1 MYVTSAG
8 RAPLPRL
15 LSNSPA
21 EGDKHPCSLS
31 SVLLVHLR
39 RFTGTARITICR
51 APNLCPAKPPR
62 CHKKI
67 RKDPSDCGTKVLTR
81 LANTVFFVLGF
92 FRGCVH
98 IFWCY
103 VIYDL
108 WDHYRHLVVEPEAW
122 KPLQQLP
129 HEFWSRKLKLIR
141 SIWRALG
148 CLAYLSI
155 QHGLIF

>member
-21 EGDKHPCSLS
+21 EDDKHPCALS

-39 RFTGTARITICR
+39 CFTGTARITICR

-62 CHKKI
+62 RRKKI

-81 LANTVFFVLGF
+81 LVNTV

-103 VIYDL
+103 VTVYMTRGTTTATL
-108 WDHYRHLVVEPEAW
+108 W
-122 KPLQQLP
+122 
-129 HEFWSRKLKLIR
+129 
-141 SIWRALG
+141 
-148 CLAYLSI
+148 
-155 QHGLIF
+155 